1 MLTYQLR
8 SEEAL
13 KQMFKDIIL
22 EVVQE
27 VLQPAAIDT
36 ELLTRKEAAALL
48 KVSLPTLAQYTKEQ
62 IIPGRKFG
70 IKVLYRK
77 DDLLKAG
84 KIIKSLKYRKR
95 YE

>member
-1 MLTYQLR
+1 MLTYQVR

-13 KQMFKDIIL
+13 RQMFRDIVL

-27 VLQPAAIDT
+27 VMKPNATDT
-36 ELLTRKEAAALL
+36 ELLTRKQAADFL

-62 IIPGRKFG
+62 IIAGRKCG
-70 IKVLYRK
+70 NKVLYRK
-77 DDLLKAG
+77 DDLLNCG
-84 KIIKSLKYRKR
+84 KIIQSLKYKKR

>member
-13 KQMFKDIIL
+13 KQMFRDIIL

-27 VLQPAAIDT
+27 VLKPGTIET
-36 ELLTRKEAAALL
+36 ELLTRKEAAAFL

-62 IIPGRKFG
+62 IITGRKCG
-70 IKVLYRK
+70 NKVLYRK

-84 KIIKSLKYRKR
+84 NIIQSLKYKKR